1 MALCARGAGLR
12 AALRRSP
19 SLACRSSVPSTAPA
33 TAHRVQFATSALSE
47 AEAQNKQGGPTAV
60 LMMNL
65 GGPGSQDE
73 VYPFLRRLFADR
85 EIIELPVPAKWQ
97 LDYFGPWVAKRR
109 TPSIQEQYN
118 EMPFGGG
125 SPIKYYTE
133 EQGKAMVKHLD
144 RISPATAPH
153 KFYIGFRYASP
164 MTEDSLAEMK
174 KDGVTRAIAFT
185 QYPQFSCATTGSSLN
200 ELWRQLVKGGYED
213 SFEWSVIDRWPTHP
227 GLIRSFADCIEEGLQ
242 GFEPEERDDVVILF
256 SAHSLPMKFIDRGD
270 PYPQEVGA
278 TVGRVME
285 ELGLCNSYRL
295 VWQSKVG
302 PSQWLGMQT
311 DDALKGLARIQ
322 RKNVL
327 VVPIAFTSDHVET
340 LFEIDIEYKEEAEEL
355 GLNMQRAPSLNLK
368 PEFTETMAEIV
379 ASHLRSEAPYHLPT
393 TKQYPL
399 RCPGCTNQACAD
411 SKEFFVTQT
420 PLPNPPLLRAQV
432 AAAEVEA
439 SPEVAATS

>member
-1 MALCARGAGLR
+1 MALCACRGLR
-12 AALRRSP
+12 AATGLRRAAMGGGAP
-19 SLACRSSVPSTAPA
+19 ASTARWA
-33 TAHRVQFATSALSE
+33 TVTTTTTRRAASAAAASDVE
-47 AEAQNKQGGPTAV
+47 TRPPTAV

-65 GGPGSQDE
+65 GGPGSQEE

-109 TPSIQEQYN
+109 TPSIQAQYR

-144 RISPATAPH
+144 IMSPATAPH

-164 MTEDSLAEMK
+164 MTEDALAEME
-174 KDGVTRAIAFT
+174 KDGVTRAVAFT

-200 ELWRQLVKGGYED
+200 ELWRQLVKGKYED
-213 SFEWSVIDRWPTHP
+213 TFEWSVIDRWPGEA
-227 GLIRSFADCIEEGLQ
+227 GLVESFADCIKEGLE
-242 GFEPEERDDVVILF
+242 GFEPEDRDEVVILF
-256 SAHSLPMKFIDRGD
+256 SAHSLPMKFIERGD

-285 ELGLCNSYRL
+285 ELELCNSYRL

-311 DDALKGLARIQ
+311 DAALKGLAKIQ

-340 LFEIDIEYKEEAEEL
+340 LFEIDIEYKVWTGTNQPLSQASL
-355 GLNMQRAPSLNLK
+355 STACIRAPLLTRVGVLRRRRRRSL
-368 PEFTETMAEIV
+368 V
-379 ASHLRSEAPYHLPT
+379 
-393 TKQYPL
+393 
-399 RCPGCTNQACAD
+399 
-411 SKEFFVTQT
+411 
-420 PLPNPPLLRAQV
+420 
-432 AAAEVEA
+432 
-439 SPEVAATS
+439 

>member
-1 MALCARGAGLR
+1 MALRAAGLR
-12 AALRRSP
+12 AAVRRGCAGGLWSRP
-19 SLACRSSVPSTAPA
+19 AAGTA
-33 TAHRVQFATSALSE
+33 RVFATGSSLNE
-47 AEAQNKQGGPTAV
+47 AEVQNTQGGPTAI

-85 EIIELPVPAKWQ
+85 EIIELPVPAKVQ

-144 RISPATAPH
+144 EISPATAPH
-153 KFYIGFRYASP
+153 KFYIGFRYAAP

-200 ELWRQLVKGGYED
+200 ELWRQIIAGRYEND
-213 SFEWSVIDRWPTHP
+213 FEWSVIDRWPTHP
-227 GLIRSFADCIEEGLQ
+227 GLVKSFADCIQEGLQ
-242 GFEPEERDDVVILF
+242 GFEPEDRDDVVILF

-327 VVPIAFTSDHVET
+327 IVPIAFTSDHVET
-340 LFEIDIEYKEEAEEL
+340 LYEIDIEYKEEAEEL
-355 GLNMQRAPSLNLK
+355 GLHMQRAPSLNLK
-368 PEFTETMAEIV
+368 PEFTRTMAEIV
-379 ASHLRSEAPYHLPT
+379 ASHLRSEAPYPLPT

-411 SKEFFVTQT
+411 SKEFFAMQT
-420 PLPNPPLLRAQV
+420 PLPSPPLAV
-432 AAAEVEA
+432 AGSRKQGQRKISGSA
-439 SPEVAATS
+439 

>member
-1 MALCARGAGLR
+1 MALCACRGLRTATGLRGAAMGT
-12 AALRRSP
+12 AASSARWVTATTRRS
-19 SLACRSSVPSTAPA
+19 A
-33 TAHRVQFATSALSE
+33 SAAAAAASD
-47 AEAQNKQGGPTAV
+47 AELRNKQSGPTAV

-65 GGPGSQDE
+65 GGPGSQEE

-85 EIIELPVPAKWQ
+85 EIIELPGPPSLQ

-109 TPSIQEQYN
+109 TPSIQSQYR

-144 RISPATAPH
+144 EISPATAPH

-164 MTEDSLAEMK
+164 MTEDALAEME
-174 KDGVTRAIAFT
+174 KDGVTRAVAFT

-200 ELWRQLVKGGYED
+200 ELWRQLVKGKYED
-213 SFEWSVIDRWPTHP
+213 AFEWSVIDRWPSEK
-227 GLIRSFADCIEEGLQ
+227 GLVESFADCIKEGLE

-256 SAHSLPMKFIDRGD
+256 SAHSLPMKFIERGD

-278 TVGRVME
+278 TVGRVMD
-285 ELGLCNSYRL
+285 ELDLCNSYRL

-311 DDALKGLARIQ
+311 DAALKGLAKIQ

-340 LFEIDIEYKEEAEEL
+340 LFEIDIEYKVRSNE
-355 GLNMQRAPSLNLK
+355 P
-368 PEFTETMAEIV
+368 
-379 ASHLRSEAPYHLPT
+379 ASQPQICGTAL
-393 TKQYPL
+393 
-399 RCPGCTNQACAD
+399 
-411 SKEFFVTQT
+411 
-420 PLPNPPLLRAQV
+420 
-432 AAAEVEA
+432 
-439 SPEVAATS
+439 

>member
-1 MALCARGAGLR
+1 MR
-12 AALRRSP
+12 
-19 SLACRSSVPSTAPA
+19 VFA
-33 TAHRVQFATSALSE
+33 TATSLPDADVW
-47 AEAQNKQGGPTAV
+47 NKQGGPTAV

-85 EIIELPVPAKWQ
+85 EIIELPVPAKIQ

-109 TPSIQEQYN
+109 TPKIQEQYN

-144 RISPATAPH
+144 RISPTTAPH
-153 KFYIGFRYASP
+153 KFYIGFRYAAP

-200 ELWRQLVKGGYED
+200 ELWRQIIAGGYEND
-213 SFEWSVIDRWPTHP
+213 FEWSVIDRWPTHP
-227 GLIRSFADCIEEGLQ
+227 GLVKSFADCIQEGLQ
-242 GFEPEERDDVVILF
+242 GFEPEDRDDVVILF

-327 VVPIAFTSDHVET
+327 IVPIAFTSDHVET
-340 LFEIDIEYKEEAEEL
+340 LYEIDIEYKEEAEEL
-355 GLNMQRAPSLNLK
+355 GLHMLRAPSLNLK

-379 ASHLRSEAPYHLPT
+379 ASHLRSEAPYPLPT

-411 SKEFFVTQT
+411 SKEFFGRQT
-420 PLPNPPLLRAQV
+420 PLPTPPLAV
-432 AAAEVEA
+432 ASSSKETKQGRKEISGSV
-439 SPEVAATS
+439 